1 MKVLVADKFEKSGL
15 DGLAALGCEVISNP
29 DLNGDSLRDEL
40 ASTQAE
46 VLIVRSTKVTA
57 DMIDASSLKVIIRAG
72 AGYNTIDVAA
82 ASAKGVRVAN
92 CPGMNAAAVAEL
104 AFALILGIDRHV
116 ADNVAQFNAG
126 TWNKKGF
133 GKANGVKGQTLGLI
147 GFGSIGKEMVPRA
160 KAFGMNVLVFSGHL
174 SDADTAAM
182 GVSKAASLTDLAAK
196 SDVVSL
202 HVSMRPDTKG
212 LVNADV
218 FNAMK
223 PGATFINTS
232 RCETVDEEALI
243 AAVKEGRIRAGLDVF
258 NGEPA
263 TADGEVSSPL
273 QGLKGCYVTHHIG
286 ASTNQAQEAVAEET
300 VRIVKVF
307 KESGDVPNCVNPA

>member
-40 ASTQAE
+40 ASTKAE

-57 DMIDASSLKVIIRAG
+57 DMIDASKLKVIIRAG
-72 AGYNTIDVAA
+72 AGYNTIDVAT

-104 AFALILGIDRHV
+104 AFALILGIDRHI

-160 KAFGMNVLVFSGHL
+160 KAFGMNVMVFSGHL
-174 SDADTAAM
+174 SDADASSM

-223 PGATFINTS
+223 PGAVFINTS

-243 AAVKEGRIRAGLDVF
+243 AAVTDAISKSLGTPPAATSVIVQDIPKSQWGTGGVTLD
-258 NGEPA
+258 
-263 TADGEVSSPL
+263 D
-273 QGLKGCYVTHHIG
+273 K
-286 ASTNQAQEAVAEET
+286 
-300 VRIVKVF
+300 K
-307 KESGDVPNCVNPA
+307 